1 MRNIRTLG
9 FFCGG
14 DSGNSTV
21 VTVNVGHWLLRG
33 ALSVREVPQVL
44 KGGVRIEENF
54 GKISLSTSKPVF
66 PSYQGESTIFDT
78 GKFLS

>member
-21 VTVNVGHWLLRG
+21 GTVDVGHGLLQG
-33 ALSVREVPQVL
+33 AFWVKEVPQGL
-44 KGGVRIEENF
+44 KGGVRIEGNF
-54 GKISLSTSKPVF
+54 WKNSFVDLKACFSLISRGVHNF
-66 PSYQGESTIFDT
+66 
-78 GKFLS
+78 

>member
-21 VTVNVGHWLLRG
+21 GTVDVGHGLLRG
-33 ALSVREVPQVL
+33 AFWVREVPQVL
-44 KGGVRIEENF
+44 KGGVRIEGNF
-54 GKISLSTSKPVF
+54 GKIPLSTSKPVF
-66 PSYQGESTIFDT
+66 PS
-78 GKFLS
+78 